1 MLFASVHSDPRIQT
15 RREAVFLI
23 LAGLFLGSLTMLNI
37 LGISRFI
44 DMSFSIGDVKI
55 PFIVAIGVLPYPI
68 TFLCTDLISEL
79 YGRKRANMVVWIGL
93 VLNLWVILVLWLG
106 GYLDAPDN
114 LDASGLP
121 EIPLDEK
128 GQPILPNDYAFYYI
142 RKLTFGAVTASML
155 AYLTA
160 QFADVHIFHYL
171 KRRTKGR
178 HLWLRNNL
186 STLSS
191 QLIDSVAVILITHY
205 YAGALVMDPER
216 SEMSNLLTYILSAYV
231 FKAVAALIDTL
242 PVYLLVRS
250 LSKYLQIDPNAGYGD
265 ATTR

>member
-1 MLFASVHSDPRIQT
+1 MMFAQPHSNPRIQM
-15 RREAVFLI
+15 RRETVFLI

-55 PFIVAIGVLPYPI
+55 PFVVAIGVLPYPI

-79 YGRKRANMVVWIGL
+79 YGRKRANMVVWVGL
-93 VLNLWVILVLWLG
+93 LLNLWVILVLWLG
-106 GYLDAPDN
+106 GFLDAPDN
-114 LDASGLP
+114 LDVNGLP
-121 EIPLDEK
+121 SIHVDEF
-128 GQPILPNDYAFYYI
+128 GNPSIPNDYAFYYV

-171 KRRTKGR
+171 KRKTKGK

-191 QLIDSVAVILITHY
+191 QLIDSIAVILITHY
-205 YAGALVMDPER
+205 YAGALLMDPAR
-216 SEMSNLLTYILSAYV
+216 SEFSNLFTYISSAYV
-231 FKAVAALIDTL
+231 FKAVAAVIDTL
-242 PVYLLVRS
+242 PVYLCVRW
-250 LSKYLQIDPNAGYGD
+250 LSKYLQIDPNEGY
-265 ATTR
+265 A